1 MFEHCPRMFLHP
13 WLGFTLWNV
22 AAFFTHS
29 SISNQ
34 PKKQKQKKKEMS
46 PQRSLMET
54 IYIEIYLK
62 KKKKKYII
70 YGKMFHS
77 FPPFF
82 CCFTAVLSSWV
93 FILARGHSNSVRR
106 RVKYLFC
113 GCQRRRGAPES
124 SSSSSSSS
132 LCWFVFWFLC
142 CSRCD
147 VAAALLAKDEPIK

>member
-1 MFEHCPRMFLHP
+1 MFLHP

-34 PKKQKQKKKEMS
+34 PKKQKQKKIIKMS

-62 KKKKKYII
+62 KKKYII

-77 FPPFF
+77 FFPFF

-132 LCWFVFWFLC
+132 LCWFVFWLLC